1 MVVARRDVGDQRPEG
16 VERGFLAVFE
26 LLVHVFLDFVHGYM
40 AGAFDEH
47 LHIVFPGPFR
57 RSPNWALS
65 LASWMLP
72 GRIPSPNESPVSY
85 LATISQ
91 ISSKCV

>member
-57 RSPNWALS
+57 QFPNS
-65 LASWMLP
+65 LQFPELGLVVGIVDASGP
-72 GRIPSPNESPVSY
+72 HPV
-85 LATISQ
+85 A
-91 ISSKCV
+91 